1 MSDDNE
7 NLKNIIINTLISDDL
22 EEAIRNITMELG
34 KLFNADRVHFRF
46 YDKDINTF
54 SEVVEEYRKNKES
67 PSSKRK
73 MLYPIEFDRFLKDK
87 LTQEKHLFI
96 IDDINKPEYPET
108 FKQLFENLEIN
119 RLRDNIT

>member
-54 SEVVEEYRKNKES
+54 SEVVEEYRKNKER

-87 LTQEKHLFI
+87 LPSGLICLKSKIVLS
-96 IDDINKPEYPET
+96 
-108 FKQLFENLEIN
+108 
-119 RLRDNIT
+119 RLLVTKKYSKK